1 MLTVSRVD
9 AQLMPCPG
17 FSIQNY
23 GDYTIFQ
30 TFSTNLGN
38 LNYLIVPST
47 DLSPQEIASEMVI
60 SVTTVRAHARNAYHK
75 LEVHSRFEAV
85 QRAKEFA
92 LL

>member
-1 MLTVSRVD
+1 MLAVSRVD

-23 GDYTIFQ
+23 GDYTFFQ

-47 DLSPQEIASEMVI
+47 DLSPQEIASEMTV
-60 SVTTVRAHARNAYHK
+60 SSTTVRTHARNAYQK
-75 LEVHSRFEAV
+75 LGVHSRFEAV
-85 QRAKEFA
+85 QRAKELG